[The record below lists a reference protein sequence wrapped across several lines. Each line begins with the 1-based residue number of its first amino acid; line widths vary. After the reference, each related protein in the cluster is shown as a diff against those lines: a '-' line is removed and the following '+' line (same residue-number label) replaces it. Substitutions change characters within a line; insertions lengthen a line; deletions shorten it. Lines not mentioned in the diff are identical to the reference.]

1 MIKAEGETF
10 NFDDVSKINSNFLET
25 FEFDS
30 VDQYIKTET
39 NEFSAVCPFSGLPD
53 LAKVKIEYFPK
64 GGKCVEL
71 KSLKYYFSSFR
82 NVGIYQE
89 AATKRIYDDLKYKLK
104 TNRIRVT
111 SKNSEDSDKPPT
123 ALIGEENE
131 VFDKILSYKRLGI
144 SEIVLDF
151 ITPDK
156 DEILETMS
164 TLSKKVMPEL

>member
-10 NFDDVSKINSNFLET
+10 DYEDVSKINSNFLET

-53 LAKVKIEYFPK
+53 LAKVKIEYFPT

-71 KSLKYYFSSFR
+71 KSLKYYFTSFR

-89 AATKRIYDDLKYKLK
+89 GVTKRIYNDLCLC
-104 TNRIRVT
+104 
-111 SKNSEDSDKPPT
+111 
-123 ALIGEENE
+123 
-131 VFDKILSYKRLGI
+131 
-144 SEIVLDF
+144 
-151 ITPDK
+151 
-156 DEILETMS
+156 LETNKLQI
-164 TLSKKVMPEL
+164 TTIYNIRGGFKTTCVEGNIN